1 MEIFLNLKCEV
12 IFNINII
19 KIQIIHVATDFSVN
33 HIKKYGWILRKDWIH
48 NELLKW

>member
-1 MEIFLNLKCEV
+1 MMEIFLNLKCEV

-33 HIKKYGWILRKDWIH
+33 HIKKIWMNFKKRL
-48 NELLKW
+48 NS